1 MQHPNFQRGSL
12 LLQQHR
18 YDLAEQEF
26 RQGLADDPQNAF
38 GHAVLS
44 ICLRELD
51 RQAEG
56 IQEAQSAI
64 HLDPDQSL
72 AHYALALNLLDQ
84 KKHAASLAACR
95 QAIQLDPYDADLYAA
110 EAAIQLTSEHYRDGL
125 AAADRGLACDPKHT
139 QCLNLRAMA
148 LRNLGRSNESQIAS
162 GQVLAAAPENAL
174 AHTVHAWN
182 FLEQGRVPEALNHF
196 AEALRLDP
204 NNEYARRGMV
214 EALKARYRV
223 YRWFFGFRVWMARLG
238 TRAQWF
244 FIIGLLI
251 FMRMTSAAGRAV
263 PTLKLPAQIIVGVYL
278 GFVFFSWAGEPLS
291 NFLLRLNRF
300 GRQALNRQ
308 ETWIANIVGGC
319 LLLAIASA
327 LVGCAGTT
335 LRYPGFAG
343 SAVFVCLILPASA
356 AVTRQSGW
364 PRRTMAGIALMIAAL
379 SSLALGLSLLSIGIG
394 EPDAGQLLATLAAL
408 MAVLGAAGCSWL
420 GLVLPKR
427 D

>member
-1 MQHPNFQRGSL
+1 
-12 LLQQHR
+12 
-18 YDLAEQEF
+18 
-26 RQGLADDPQNAF
+26 
-38 GHAVLS
+38 
-44 ICLRELD
+44 
-51 RQAEG
+51 
-56 IQEAQSAI
+56 
-64 HLDPDQSL
+64 
-72 AHYALALNLLDQ
+72 
-84 KKHAASLAACR
+84 
-95 QAIQLDPYDADLYAA
+95 
-110 EAAIQLTSEHYRDGL
+110 
-125 AAADRGLACDPKHT
+125 
-139 QCLNLRAMA
+139 
-148 LRNLGRSNESQIAS
+148 
-162 GQVLAAAPENAL
+162 
-174 AHTVHAWN
+174 
-182 FLEQGRVPEALNHF
+182 
-196 AEALRLDP
+196 
-204 NNEYARRGMV
+204 MV

-238 TRAQWF
+238 TRAQWI

-263 PTLKLPAQIIVGVYL
+263 PTLKLPAQIIVGIYL

-343 SAVFVCLILPASA
+343 CAVFVCLILPASA

-364 PRRTMAGIALMIAAL
+364 PRRTMAGMAVMIAGL
-379 SSLALGLSLLSIGIG
+379 SSLALALSLLSIGMG
-394 EPDAGQLLATLAAL
+394 EPDGGQLLATLAAL
-408 MAVLGAAGCSWL
+408 VAVLGAAGCSWL
-420 GLVLPKR
+420 GLVLPKG